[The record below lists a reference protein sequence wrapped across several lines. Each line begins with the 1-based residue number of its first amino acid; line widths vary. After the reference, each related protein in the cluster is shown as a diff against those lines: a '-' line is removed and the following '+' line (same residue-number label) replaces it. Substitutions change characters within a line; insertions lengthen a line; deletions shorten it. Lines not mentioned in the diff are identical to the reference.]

1 VSHSYAAELAAFAL
15 ERWHEIEVDP
25 DPGPCRPTRGAL
37 PDPSSLEHLLSVAY
51 QASLLREEDRP
62 VRFRLFVGRMTQ
74 LAPGLGPPDGLHGL
88 AFTAPRNFDEHEIRR
103 LSLAAKYHRALI
115 GVQPSAA
122 GGFEIWG
129 MVQSGPRWMQSAR
142 GGRGL
147 PSPIPADAV
156 VVRANAPGHL
166 AVAVGDVTLAEL
178 RGGKLSFGRTNL
190 FESRWLS
197 ARFAPARTELLALH
211 EEALR
216 GSETIPLDPDLTR
229 AISQQMVK
237 RLISTIQ
244 EARHGGT
251 VVFVPH
257 DRFGA
262 LSQEQV
268 SIRLKYAFAEGEP
281 RRRYRTLMLS
291 IMRELVTV
299 GLSLT
304 PRPQRVG
311 FRLYQGSQRTAIVRL
326 DEAILEMSQLI
337 AGLADV
343 DGAVLLNE
351 RFELLGFGGEIT
363 GALPEVETIRR
374 AHDLEANNYV
384 EVPID
389 GVGTRHRA
397 AYRLC
402 AKEHGALANVVSQDG
417 SVQFVAWHNDGLT
430 YWEHRND

>member
-1 VSHSYAAELAAFAL
+1 
-15 ERWHEIEVDP
+15 
-25 DPGPCRPTRGAL
+25 
-37 PDPSSLEHLLSVAY
+37 
-51 QASLLREEDRP
+51 
-62 VRFRLFVGRMTQ
+62 
-74 LAPGLGPPDGLHGL
+74 
-88 AFTAPRNFDEHEIRR
+88 
-103 LSLAAKYHRALI
+103 
-115 GVQPSAA
+115 
-122 GGFEIWG
+122 
-129 MVQSGPRWMQSAR
+129 
-142 GGRGL
+142 
-147 PSPIPADAV
+147 
-156 VVRANAPGHL
+156 
-166 AVAVGDVTLAEL
+166 LAEL

-190 FESRWLS
+190 FESRWL
-197 ARFAPARTELLALH
+197 ATRFAPARAELQTLH

-262 LSQEQV
+262 AAQQQV
-268 SIRLKYAFAEGEP
+268 AIRLKYAFAEGEP

-311 FRLYQGSQRTAIVRL
+311 FRLYQGSQRSAIVRL

-402 AKEHGALANVVSQDG
+402 AKEHGALAIVVSQDG